1 MMGLSSEVPQGCCRP
16 GGPHL
21 KASAAVL
28 HIDVKSRVDTI
39 QRHPAHRSK
48 RERAFAGG
56 GWFFLGDIPSDPSGY
71 VKIAIKN
78 GHV

>member
-16 GGPHL
+16 GGPHP

-28 HIDVKSRVDTI
+28 HIDVKSCVDTI

-48 RERAFAGG
+48 RERGFAGG
-56 GWFFLGDIPSDPSGY
+56 
-71 VKIAIKN
+71 
-78 GHV
+78 